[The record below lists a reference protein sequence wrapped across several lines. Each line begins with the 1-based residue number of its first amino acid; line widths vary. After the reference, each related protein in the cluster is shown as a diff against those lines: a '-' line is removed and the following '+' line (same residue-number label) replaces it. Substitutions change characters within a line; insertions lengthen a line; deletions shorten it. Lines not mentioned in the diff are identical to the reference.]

1 MTTTTPIESATT
13 ERPTVRERAAD
24 ALRQA
29 AHFSHEA
36 RLLKTLATD
45 AVEDGLH
52 AAERTIKRA
61 RQTALDGRD
70 EVTYRVKRE
79 PLKALALAFGAGAL
93 FGLIVGLARR
103 RGKARA
109 DAD

>member
-1 MTTTTPIESATT
+1 
-13 ERPTVRERAAD
+13 VRERAVD

-61 RQTALDGRD
+61 RQTALDARD
-70 EVTYRVKRE
+70 DVTYRVKRE
-79 PLKALALAFGAGAL
+79 PLKALARAFGAGAM

-103 RGKARA
+103 RTKARA
-109 DAD
+109 DKEMM

>member
-1 MTTTTPIESATT
+1 MMTTPIGSAT
-13 ERPTVRERAAD
+13 TVRERAAD

-61 RQTALDGRD
+61 RQTALDARN

-79 PLKALALAFGAGAL
+79 PLKALALTFGTGAL
-93 FGLIVGLARR
+93 FGLTVGLARR
-103 RGKARA
+103 RAGARA
-109 DAD
+109 GVH

>member
-1 MTTTTPIESATT
+1 MATPIGSATT
-13 ERPTVRERAAD
+13 ERTTVRERAAD

-52 AAERTIKRA
+52 TAERTIKRA
-61 RQTALDGRD
+61 RQTALDARD
-70 EVTYRVKRE
+70 DVTYRVKRE
-79 PLKALALAFGAGAL
+79 PIKALALVFGAGAM

-103 RGKARA
+103 RAKAQA
-109 DAD
+109 DKEMV

>member
-1 MTTTTPIESATT
+1 MMTTPIGSAT
-13 ERPTVRERAAD
+13 TVRERAAD

-61 RQTALDGRD
+61 RRTALDARD
-70 EVTYRVKRE
+70 EMTYRVKRE
-79 PLKALALAFGAGAL
+79 PLKALALTFGTGAL
-93 FGLIVGLARR
+93 FGLAVSLAGR

-109 DAD
+109 DVH

>member
-1 MTTTTPIESATT
+1 MTTTPIESAPT
-13 ERPTVRERAAD
+13 EGTTVRERAAD

-45 AVEDGLH
+45 AVEDGVH

-61 RQTALDGRD
+61 RQTALDARD
-70 EVTYRVKRE
+70 DVTYRVKRE

-103 RGKARA
+103 RAKARA